1 MAVRRVKRHG
11 YQYAP
16 AVTMNGRTRLNRMP
30 QWALPA
36 EPLSAHHRRIL
47 LLMALASMSSAFVN
61 TLFTQTV
68 AYAADEFDVGRTGQG
83 IGAAIVRWG
92 IIISLP
98 LVALADRHGRRPLI
112 ITVAWCAPLVSA
124 LGALAPSFEF
134 LVATQAI
141 GRPLGLTL
149 DILIAVV
156 AIEEMPRNARAYAT
170 GFLAVLSGLGA
181 GVAVASLPLADLG
194 PTAWRY
200 VYVVTL
206 IWTITAFVITK
217 HLPESKRF
225 VPRVNVTADMHTA
238 ARAALR
244 RNIGRICSVVFL
256 TNLYIATA
264 SIFQNRYLKEQ
275 RDYSATLIAVFTI
288 ATSSPASLGL
298 LVGGR
303 LADEKGRRLLG
314 ATMVPL
320 GALLLALSF
329 TTSGIVMWTTAIAG
343 GIAFGMSY
351 PAMAVYRGELFPTS
365 VRSLAGGIIMTSALV
380 GGSFGLIG
388 GGLLLDNDISYG
400 SVMMWLVLGPVVAS
414 LIVWFRYPE
423 TAHLSLEEITSSGTS
438 SPR

>member
-1 MAVRRVKRHG
+1 
-11 YQYAP
+11 
-16 AVTMNGRTRLNRMP
+16 MNGRIRPNRMP

-36 EPLSAHHRRIL
+36 ERLTEHHRRIL
-47 LLMALASMSSAFVN
+47 LLIALASMSSAFVN

-83 IGAAIVRWG
+83 VGAAIVRWG

-112 ITVAWCAPLVSA
+112 IGVAWCAPLVSA
-124 LGALAPSFEF
+124 LGALSPSFEF

-170 GFLAVLSGLGA
+170 GLLALISGIGA

-194 PTAWRY
+194 QSGWRY
-200 VYVVTL
+200 VYL
-206 IWTITAFVITK
+206 ISLVWTITAFVITK

-225 VPRVNVTADMHTA
+225 IPRLEVTNEMRVVAK
-238 ARAALR
+238 AALR

-275 RDYSATLIAVFTI
+275 RDYSAAMIAIFTLAS
-288 ATSSPASLGL
+288 SSPAAIGL
-298 LVGGR
+298 LLGGR
-303 LADEKGRRLLG
+303 LADKKGRRVLG

-329 TTSGIVMWTTAIAG
+329 TTSGISMWLTAIAG

-388 GGLLLDNDISYG
+388 GGLFLDNNISYG
-400 SVMMWLVLGPVVAS
+400 SVMMWLVLGPVLAS

-423 TAHLSLEEITSSGTS
+423 TAHLSLEEIQTATIISVQKDS
-438 SPR
+438 SPNSSQP

>member
-1 MAVRRVKRHG
+1 
-11 YQYAP
+11 
-16 AVTMNGRTRLNRMP
+16 MNGRTRLNRMP

-36 EPLSAHHRRIL
+36 EPLTAHHRRIL

-112 ITVAWCAPLVSA
+112 ITVAWCAPLVCA
-124 LGALAPSFEF
+124 LGALSPSFEF
-134 LVATQAI
+134 LVATQAV

-170 GFLAVLSGLGA
+170 GFLAVLSGIGA
-181 GVAVASLPLADLG
+181 GIAVASLPLADIG
-194 PTAWRY
+194 PSAWRY

-206 IWTITAFVITK
+206 IWTITAYIITK

-225 VPRVNVTADMHTA
+225 IPRIDVTPDMHTA
-238 ARAALR
+238 AKAALR

-275 RDYSATLIAVFTI
+275 RDYSATLIALFTI
-288 ATSSPASLGL
+288 ATSSPASIGL

-303 LADEKGRRLLG
+303 LADAKGRRLLG

-320 GALLLALSF
+320 GAMLLALSF
-329 TTSGIVMWTTAIAG
+329 TTSGVLMWSTAIAG
-343 GIAFGMSY
+343 GVAL
-351 PAMAVYRGELFPTS
+351 YRGELFPTS

-388 GGLLLDNDISYG
+388 GGLFLDNDISYG

-423 TAHLSLEEITSSGTS
+423 TAHLSLEEITTPGTS
-438 SPR
+438 TSR